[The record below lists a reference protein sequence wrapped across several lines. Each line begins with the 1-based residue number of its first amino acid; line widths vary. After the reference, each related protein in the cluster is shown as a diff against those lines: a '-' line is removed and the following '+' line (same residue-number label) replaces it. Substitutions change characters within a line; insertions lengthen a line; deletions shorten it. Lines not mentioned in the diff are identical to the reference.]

1 MSNERALINS
11 MRVHV
16 KASLAGM
23 IPAHELEQK
32 VNLTIEGELCDR
44 AIATL
49 NGVKTL
55 QYYKGAEHRANAV
68 GLARAAMLTLM
79 THLDEEAA
87 IVRTNLIASTSAA
100 DSNGGIDI

>member
-1 MSNERALINS
+1 MTNERALINS
-11 MRVHV
+11 MRVQV
-16 KASLAGM
+16 KATLAGM
-23 IPAHELEQK
+23 VPAEELEQK

-49 NGVKTL
+49 NGVKAL
-55 QYYKGAEHRANAV
+55 LYYKGAEQRANAV
-68 GLARAAMLTLM
+68 GIARAAMLTLM

-87 IVRTNLIASTSAA
+87 VVRTNLIASTSTA